1 MPKPSPERLQLSTYP
16 IHRPMELRFGDLDP
30 LRHLNNVAVAQLYE
44 EARVR
49 FLDESGVRE
58 RLEPKHWFV
67 IAELS
72 IQYLAEGFYPDPV
85 VLGTGVLR
93 VGGSSFALVHA
104 LFQNGRC
111 IGTCDS
117 VLVYVNREEGGAR
130 PLPEAARAVLL
141 EHSVLAC
148 SIERKEAAHAA

>member
-1 MPKPSPERLQLSTYP
+1 MPRPTPERLQLSTYP
-16 IHRPMELRFGDLDP
+16 IHRPMELRFGDIDP

-58 RLEPKHWFV
+58 RLEPKRWFV
-67 IAELS
+67 IAELT

-85 VLGTGVLR
+85 VVGTGVLR
-93 VGGSSFALVHA
+93 VGGSSFTLAHA

-111 IGTCDS
+111 IGTSDG
-117 VLVYVNREEGGAR
+117 VLVHVHREAGGAR
-130 PLPEAARAVLL
+130 RLPEAAGALLL
-141 EHSVLAC
+141 ERSLK
-148 SIERKEAAHAA
+148 ID

>member
-16 IHRPMELRFGDLDP
+16 IHRPIELRFGDLDP

-58 RLEPKHWFV
+58 RLEPKQWFV
-67 IAELS
+67 IAELTV
-72 IQYLAEGFYPDPV
+72 QYLAEGFYPDPV
-85 VLGTGVLR
+85 VTGTGVLR
-93 VGGSSFALVHA
+93 VGGSSFTLAHA

-111 IGTCDS
+111 IGTS
-117 VLVYVNREEGGAR
+117 EGVLVLVNREEGGAR
-130 PLPEAARAVLL
+130 RLPDAARRVLL
-141 EHSVLAC
+141 ESSLLLPGAGAGN
-148 SIERKEAAHAA
+148 ID

>member
-1 MPKPSPERLQLSTYP
+1 MPKPSPERLQLTTYP
-16 IHRPMELRFGDLDP
+16 IHRPMELRFDDLDP
-30 LRHLNNVAVAQLYE
+30 LRHLNNVAVAQLYQ

-67 IAELS
+67 IAELRV
-72 IQYLAEGFYPDPV
+72 QYLAEGFYPDPV

-93 VGGSSFALVHA
+93 VGGSSFTLAHA

-111 IGTCDS
+111 IGTSDG
-117 VLVYVNREEGGAR
+117 VLVHVNREAGEAR
-130 PLPEAARAVLL
+130 RLPEAARAVLL
-141 EHSVLAC
+141 ERSLIGVEG
-148 SIERKEAAHAA
+148 SI